1 MDCGPTCLRMI
12 AQYYGRNYSLE
23 YLRSRSYITR
33 EGVNLLGI
41 SDAAE
46 SIGFRTLAVKV
57 SLEKLVRDA
66 PLPCILHWHQNHFV
80 VLYKVKNKRYYIAD
94 PGEGLFDIDENTLIS
109 SWQTKG
115 KEGIALL
122 IEAAE
127 KFYTLDKEDGN
138 KKKGFRFLFPYIKPY
153 KTYVAQL
160 FLSMLIGSVFSL
172 IFPFLTQNVVD
183 KGINQQNVE
192 FVRMML
198 LSQLALFVGS
208 TFIEVIRGWI
218 MMHMNSRINITI
230 ISDFLVK
237 LMKLPIK
244 FFDTK
249 LIGDIK
255 QRIGDH
261 NRVQSFLT
269 GSALSTLFSMVNLIV
284 FTIVLAIY
292 SLKILAIFLLFS
304 AIGTLWI
311 VLFLKKR
318 KEFDYIRFQRM
329 SDNENTL
336 VELISGMQEIKLNNC
351 ETQKRWKWERIQAKL
366 FKLNIKSLAL
376 GQYQQVGT
384 SFFNQLKNILISY
397 ISAKEVM
404 NGNITLGMMMSISYI
419 VGQLNS
425 PIQSLLG
432 FIQAAQDAKISLD
445 RLSEIHEKEEEER
458 EEHRQTLQKLE
469 FDKAMSAQYNGSIVF
484 KNVSYQYQGP
494 HSPFVLRDID
504 FTIPQGKVTAIVGMS
519 GSGKTTLMKLLLQ
532 FYEPVNGD
540 IEINSTSLKDVH
552 PRWWRNKCGAVMQ
565 DGYIFNDTIANNIA
579 VGDEEPDHTRLKHA
593 VRTSNIEDFIKE
605 LPMGYNT
612 KIGSMGN
619 GISGGQRQRI
629 FIARAVYKNPDYLFF
644 DEATSSLDANN
655 EKTIMEN
662 LDEFYK
668 GKTVVVIA
676 HRLSTVKNADQII
689 VLEQGRVA
697 ETGNHSSLIA
707 AKGKYYELVKNQ
719 LELEA

>member
-12 AQYYGRNYSLE
+12 ADYYGRKYSLE

-33 EGVNLLGI
+33 DGVNLLGI

-57 SLEKLVRDA
+57 PLEKLVKDA
-66 PLPCILHWHQNHFV
+66 PLPCVLHWHQNHFV

-94 PGEGLFDIDENTLIS
+94 PGEGLFDIDENTLIN

-122 IEAAE
+122 IEVTDR
-127 KFYTLDKEDGN
+127 FYKIEKEDHN
-138 KKKGFRFLFPYIKPY
+138 KKKGFRFLLPYIQPY
-153 KTYVAQL
+153 RTYVLQL
-160 FLSMLIGSVFSL
+160 FLSMLVGSMFSL

-183 KGINQQNVE
+183 KGINQQNVG
-192 FVRMML
+192 FVTMML
-198 LSQLALFVGS
+198 LSQLGLFVGS

-230 ISDFLVK
+230 ISDFLIK

-269 GSALSTLFSMVNLIV
+269 GSALNTLFSMVNLVV
-284 FTIVLAIY
+284 FTIVLAVY
-292 SLKILAIFLLFS
+292 SFKILSVFLVFS
-304 AIGTLWI
+304 MIGTLWI
-311 VLFLKKR
+311 LLFLKRR

-329 SDNENTL
+329 SDNENAL

-351 ETQKRWKWERIQAKL
+351 ETIKRWKWERIQAKL

-384 SFFNQLKNILISY
+384 AFFNQLKNILISY
-397 ISAKEVM
+397 ISAREVM
-404 NGNITLGMMMSISYI
+404 SGNITLGMMMSISYI

-445 RLSEIHEKEEEER
+445 RLSEIHEREDEETT
-458 EEHRQTLQKLE
+458 EHRQTLEKLE
-469 FDKAMSAQYNGSIVF
+469 FDKEISENRDSSIVF

-494 HSPFVLRDID
+494 HSPFVLKDID
-504 FTIPQGKVTAIVGMS
+504 LTIPQGKVTAIVGMS

-532 FYEPVNGD
+532 FYEPVNGS
-540 IEINSTSLKDVH
+540 IEISNVNLKDVH

-565 DGYIFNDTIANNIA
+565 DGYVFNDTIANNIA
-579 VGDEEPDHTRLKHA
+579 VGDEEPDHTRLKYA
-593 VRTSNIEDFIKE
+593 VKTSNIEDFIKE

-662 LDEFYK
+662 LNEFYK

-676 HRLSTVKNADQII
+676 HRLSTVKNADQIV

-697 ETGNHSSLIA
+697 ETGDHASLIA